1 MLSDMMRIG
10 CADNPRQTRN
20 ASKVR
25 WGRVKLVILTVAA
38 AILSQ
43 AAEPGFIVGMYS
55 VKERPGLGGH
65 FLFQV
70 NGKPLAKIRFPTYYR
85 LDVQPGFYTVTV
97 DDKPPIFCHVISG
110 ESCHIR
116 MQTIGKEGRREVEL
130 LTSDKAALEL
140 QKVMPLEREYILA
153 SPLK

>member
-1 MLSDMMRIG
+1 MRIG
-10 CADNPRQTRN
+10 CADSPTQTKKAN
-20 ASKVR
+20 EIR
-25 WGRVKLVILTVAA
+25 WGRVKLAILTLAA

-65 FLFQV
+65 FLFKIS
-70 NGKPLAKIRFPTYYR
+70 GKPVAKIRFPTYYR
-85 LDVQPGFYTVTV
+85 LDVPPGFYSVTV

-110 ESCHIR
+110 ESCHIGMR
-116 MQTIGKEGRREVEL
+116 TLGQEGRREVEL

-140 QKVMPLEREYILA
+140 QKVMPLEREHILA